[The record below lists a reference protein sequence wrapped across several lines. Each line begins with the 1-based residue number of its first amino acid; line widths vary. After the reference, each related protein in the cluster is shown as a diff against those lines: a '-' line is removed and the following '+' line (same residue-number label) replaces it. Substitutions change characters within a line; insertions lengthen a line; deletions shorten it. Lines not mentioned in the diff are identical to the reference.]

1 MSSFP
6 KSGGDNRPRKRFET
20 EEQHRINRR
29 ITAREIRLVTE
40 DGDQEIVSLS
50 AALNR
55 AEAEGLDLVE
65 VAPNARPP
73 VCKLMDYGKFKYREQ
88 KKEAEAK
95 KKRSEQTI
103 KEIRIRYRTDVGDL
117 ETKLKKARG
126 FLEEGDKVKFSMR
139 FKGREAMYLDLGL
152 EKLAEVTEALHDVAE
167 VDDQSPPRGRQIY
180 IVFAPKKK

>member
-95 KKRSEQTI
+95 KK
-103 KEIRIRYRTDVGDL
+103 
-117 ETKLKKARG
+117 
-126 FLEEGDKVKFSMR
+126 
-139 FKGREAMYLDLGL
+139 
-152 EKLAEVTEALHDVAE
+152 
-167 VDDQSPPRGRQIY
+167 DQSKLS
-180 IVFAPKKK
+180 KKYA